1 MLPKSLALIDDD
13 AEYTE
18 FLSQYLRER
27 QVAVRVFG
35 DSTDLL
41 ADPEAYQYDFYVVDL
56 SLPGIDGV
64 DLIKVLRRR
73 TQSGIVVVSGK
84 LAPDV
89 FKQVMTAGADMYLA
103 KPVQFDQVELAIS
116 AVQRRLGAAGG
127 PAGLPWRLDQRAQR
141 LIAPD
146 GVQIELSGTDM
157 GLMICFLEAD
167 GAVVPR
173 EEILR
178 RLGKQ
183 ADGETDGL
191 NATVYR
197 LRRRIEKATPM
208 LVPLQ
213 SKSGVGYVFKAP
225 LKAQ

>member
-1 MLPKSLALIDDD
+1 MLPKSLALVDDD

-27 QVAVRVFG
+27 GVAVHVFG

-41 ADPEAYQYDFYVVDL
+41 ADPDAYEYGFYVVDL

-73 TQSGIVVVSGK
+73 TESGVVVVSGK

-116 AVQRRLGAAGG
+116 AVQRRLGATGG
-127 PAGLPWRLDQRAQR
+127 PNIVWKLDRRTHR

-146 GVQIELSGTDM
+146 GVQIELSGTDTT
-157 GLMICFLEAD
+157 LMECFLEAA
-167 GAVVPR
+167 GEVVPR
-173 EEILR
+173 DAILR
-178 RLGKQ
+178 KLGKQ
-183 ADGETDGL
+183 GDGESDGL
-191 NATVYR
+191 NATIYR

-213 SKSGVGYVFKAP
+213 SKSGVGYIFRAQ

>member
-1 MLPKSLALIDDD
+1 MLPRTLALVDDD

-18 FLSQYLRER
+18 FLSQYLQER
-27 QVAVRVFG
+27 GVAVEVFG

-41 ADPEAYQYDFYVVDL
+41 AHPDAYQYDFYLVDL

-73 TQSGIVVVSGK
+73 TEAGVVVVSGK

-103 KPVQFDQVELAIS
+103 KPVQFDQVELAIN
-116 AVQRRLGAAGG
+116 AIQRRMGSAGA
-127 PAGLPWRLDQRAQR
+127 PSPVWKLDRRVKR

-146 GVQIELSGTDM
+146 GVQVELSETDLSVM
-157 GLMICFLEAD
+157 ECFLEA
-167 GAVVPR
+167 GGEVVSR
-173 EEILR
+173 EALLR
-178 RLGKQ
+178 KLGKP
-183 ADGETDGL
+183 ADGDSDGL
-191 NATVYR
+191 NATIYR
-197 LRRRIEKATPM
+197 LRRRIEKATPA

-213 SKSGVGYVFKAP
+213 SRSGVGYVFKAE
-225 LKAQ
+225 LKPHH

>member
-1 MLPKSLALIDDD
+1 MLPKSLALVDDD

-18 FLSQYLRER
+18 FLSQYLKER
-27 QVAVRVFG
+27 GVAVRVFS

-41 ADPEAYQYDFYVVDL
+41 ADPDAYEYDFYVVDL

-73 TQSGIVVVSGK
+73 TETGVVVVSGK

-103 KPVQFDQVELAIS
+103 KPVQFDQVELAIN
-116 AVQRRLGAAGG
+116 AVQRRLGAASG
-127 PAGLPWRLDQRAQR
+127 PSIVWKLDCRAQR
-141 LIAPD
+141 LVAPD
-146 GVQIELSGTDM
+146 GIQIELSGTDM
-157 GLMICFLEAD
+157 ALMECFLEAA
-167 GAVVPR
+167 GEVVPR
-173 EEILR
+173 EAILR

-183 ADGETDGL
+183 ADGESDGL
-191 NATVYR
+191 NATIYR

-213 SKSGVGYVFKAP
+213 SKSGIGYIFRAQ